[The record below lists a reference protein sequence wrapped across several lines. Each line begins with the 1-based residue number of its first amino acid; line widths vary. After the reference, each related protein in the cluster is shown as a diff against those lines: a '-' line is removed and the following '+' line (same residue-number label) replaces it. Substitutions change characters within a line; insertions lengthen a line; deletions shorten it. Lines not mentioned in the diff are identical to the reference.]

1 MEFKSVLEET
11 KSKKKPTKKI
21 SKDTR
26 KVKIEKLVDKV
37 SEKEAREITSLDDK
51 KELQKIV
58 NIINRYYGIKTPV
71 TEKREKL
78 VLTSP
83 EKIKIRLK
91 KIGDSQFFV
100 DCIIL
105 ADKKKDFVKCDW
117 LHVDA
122 IVEERKIMT
131 ERGNLDHPV
140 FKIVCLSDLWDRAKT
155 VKNKKGKAKK

>member
-11 KSKKKPTKKI
+11 KSKKKPAKKI

-26 KVKIEKLVDKV
+26 KVKIEKLV
-37 SEKEAREITSLDDK
+37 EKEVREITSLDDK

-58 NIINRYYGIKTPV
+58 SILNRYCGIKTPE

-91 KIGDSQFFV
+91 KFGENQFFV

-131 ERGNLDHPV
+131 EKEKLDHPV
-140 FKIVCLSDLWDRAKT
+140 FKIVCLSDLWDRAKI
-155 VKNKKGKAKK
+155 VKVKKGK

>member
-11 KSKKKPTKKI
+11 KSKKKPAKKI

-26 KVKIEKLVDKV
+26 KVKIEKLV
-37 SEKEAREITSLDDK
+37 EKEVREITSLDDK

-58 NIINRYYGIKTPV
+58 SILNRYYGIKTPE

-91 KIGDSQFFV
+91 KFGENQFFV

-131 ERGNLDHPV
+131 EKEKLDHPV
-140 FKIVCLSDLWDRAKT
+140 FKIVCLSDLWDRAKI
-155 VKNKKGKAKK
+155 VKVKKGK